1 MLTPNPSAFRLM
13 PEGDTCGSF
22 RASDFTPDKRP
33 MKHPHPLI
41 LSKAQK
47 DRAIVVSLFN
57 PINGQTLAC
66 VESARF
72 DLGKYRNSLV
82 GRPIPEHMLS
92 RVALVWSE
100 PRRDSEGA
108 YYALFSIPMPQE
120 PAAIARATGNQ

>member
-1 MLTPNPSAFRLM
+1 M

-22 RASDFTPDKRP
+22 RASDFTTDKRQ
-33 MKHPHPLI
+33 MKHPNPLI

-47 DRAIVVSLFN
+47 DRAIIDSLFN
-57 PINGQTLAC
+57 PVNGHSLAG
-66 VESARF
+66 VEPERF

-100 PRRDSEGA
+100 PRRDSEGP